1 MAQFVV
7 SSYQLQKWAL
17 SIRHGQDAA
26 SYAPVVP
33 FTGED
38 EREQMARSLE
48 EIKDVLKTQ
57 GDALPF
63 DEHPSPK
70 RAAT

>member
-1 MAQFVV
+1 MSQFVV

-38 EREQMARSLE
+38 EQEQMTRSIE
-48 EIKDVLKTQ
+48 EIKAVLRTQ
-57 GDALPF
+57 GEILPF
-63 DEHPSPK
+63 
-70 RAAT
+70 ATQVNEANQN